1 MSLVANAMSGMGAAL
16 LPVAAA
22 LLFEELTFGGLVRL
36 LIAPRPGS
44 RKDGATDK
52 GRGRAEHKHSTT
64 QRPVCGDPGVLEPKG
79 SGGGR

>member
-1 MSLVANAMSGMGAAL
+1 MSGVASAMSGMGAAL
-16 LPVAAA
+16 LPVATA

-44 RKDGATDK
+44 RKDVAASK
-52 GRGRAEHKHSTT
+52 GRGRAEHKHSTD
-64 QRPVCGDPGVLEPKG
+64 QRPICGSPEVLEPRG